1 MPPLPGRRR
10 WAALLF
16 CCIFLAAWVAV
27 TVAHPGST
35 GLRSLVGALLTAVL
49 AAPLLWLCFR
59 PRRQRRARL
68 MAEMD
73 ALAEREFSG
82 RLPAES
88 FKELAGVA
96 DRINRWAALWEERQ
110 ARSLHRQHQEQTILG
125 AMLEGV
131 IAVDHQHRITHLN
144 LAATR
149 LLQVEPERAAGRL
162 LEETVRHPDLHRLAG
177 RVCASGE
184 AAEAEIQWHGS
195 KPCILQVRASPMRS
209 EGRSDPGAV
218 LVLHDITNV
227 RRLEKAQRDFVANVS
242 HEFKTP
248 LTSLKGFVETLQ
260 DGALDD
266 PADARRFVGIMGR
279 QVDRLQSLVEDVLS
293 LSRLEQEAG
302 NHPTPR
308 QDHALQPILHSALE
322 ACLPAA
328 QGKTITLDLT
338 CEPNARACVNPAM
351 LEQAA
356 INLIDNAIKYS
367 DAGTRVDIRVVR
379 EGDAWRL
386 AVHDQGPGIDAQH
399 LPLIFDRF
407 YRVDKSR
414 SRKAGGTGLGLS
426 IVRHIALAHDGRVD
440 VQSEPGR
447 GSVFSL
453 ILPGRSAAA

>member
-1 MPPLPGRRR
+1 
-10 WAALLF
+10 
-16 CCIFLAAWVAV
+16 
-27 TVAHPGST
+27 
-35 GLRSLVGALLTAVL
+35 
-49 AAPLLWLCFR
+49 
-59 PRRQRRARL
+59 

-82 RLPAES
+82 RLQAES

-96 DRINRWAALWEERQ
+96 DRINRWASLWEERQ
-110 ARSLHRQHQEQTILG
+110 ARSLHRQLQEQTILG

-177 RVCASGE
+177 QVCASGE
-184 AAEAEIQWHGS
+184 AAETELQWHGS

-209 EGRSDPGAV
+209 EGRSGTGAV
-218 LVLHDITNV
+218 LVLHDITEV

-302 NHPTPR
+302 TRPPPR
-308 QDHALQPILHSALE
+308 QDHALRPILHNALE

-328 QGKTITLDLT
+328 QAKSIALDLV
-338 CEPNARACVNPAM
+338 CDSAARACVNPPM

-367 DAGTRVDIRVVR
+367 ESGTRVDIRVER
-379 EGDAWRL
+379 EGPGWRL
-386 AVHDQGPGIDAQH
+386 AVHDQGPGIEAQH

-453 ILPGRSAAA
+453 ILPGGSVAA